1 MKIELYDEILE
12 FNDKDSLLEY
22 LHDRGLRLNES
33 DEIVK
38 MENVGCIPDVLSI
51 WFDKRVEYNDLKKK
65 YGKSGDKEKYAFY
78 HKRQLV
84 QKILLNSLYGVLGL
98 PAFRFYDLD
107 NAEAVTTTGQ
117 TVIKST
123 AEMVNIKYNKEL
135 NTKDV
140 DHNIYIDTDS
150 VFFSAVPI
158 MDNRYDNWQNEP
170 QEVIAQHVDTVAGEV
185 QDYLN
190 QFYDILA
197 KRMFNIDKHRLQIK
211 KEYVIKAG
219 LWVKKKRYAQWI
231 IADNGVSC
239 DMLDVK
245 GLDVK
250 RSSFPYEFQV
260 MMKQVLIDILKG
272 EKEDDITNKLNEFKA
287 NIADLEIQNIAKNS
301 AVKDIQK
308 YTEKNRSAILQ
319 FKKGTPAH
327 VKAALAYNDLLTHFK
342 SAYKYQPMK
351 GGDKIKW
358 VYLKTNPLGI
368 DGLGF
373 TGYSDPKEI
382 TDFIEMYIDRDRIF
396 EAELHFKLQAFYDAV
411 GWGNILSQKK
421 KASQFFNFG

>member
-1 MKIELYDEILE
+1 M
-12 FNDKDSLLEY
+12 N
-22 LHDRGLRLNES
+22 
-33 DEIVK
+33 
-38 MENVGCIPDVLSI
+38 
-51 WFDKRVEYNDLKKK
+51 
-65 YGKSGDKEKYAFY
+65 
-78 HKRQLV
+78 
-84 QKILLNSLYGVLGL
+84 
-98 PAFRFYDLD
+98 
-107 NAEAVTTTGQ
+107 
-117 TVIKST
+117 
-123 AEMVNIKYNKEL
+123 
-135 NTKDV
+135 
-140 DHNIYIDTDS
+140 
-150 VFFSAVPI
+150 
-158 MDNRYDNWQNEP
+158 NRYANWSNEE
-170 QEVIAQHVDTVAGEV
+170 QETIAQYVDTIAGEV

-197 KRMFNIDKHRLQIK
+197 KRLFNIDKHRLQIK

-231 IADNGVSC
+231 IADNGKPV
-239 DMLDVK
+239 DELDVK

-260 MMKQVLIDILKG
+260 IMKQVLIDILKG
-272 EKEDDITNKLNEFKA
+272 VDEDKITDKLNEFKL
-287 NIADLEIQNIAKNS
+287 NLKNLKIENIAKNS
-301 AVKDIQK
+301 AVKDIKK
-308 YTEKNRSAILQ
+308 YTQKNRSAILQ

-327 VKAALAYNDLLTHFK
+327 VKAALAYNDLLTHFH

-373 TGYSDPKEI
+373 TGYLDPPEI

-396 EAELHFKLQAFYDAV
+396 EAELHHKLQDFYDAV

-421 KASQFFNFG
+421 KASQFFQF

>member
-1 MKIELYDEILE
+1 M
-12 FNDKDSLLEY
+12 
-22 LHDRGLRLNES
+22 DRRY
-33 DEIVK
+33 
-38 MENVGCIPDVLSI
+38 PD
-51 WFDKRVEYNDLKKK
+51 WNM
-65 YGKSGDKEKYAFY
+65 
-78 HKRQLV
+78 Q
-84 QKILLNSLYGVLGL
+84 
-98 PAFRFYDLD
+98 
-107 NAEAVTTTGQ
+107 
-117 TVIKST
+117 
-123 AEMVNIKYNKEL
+123 
-135 NTKDV
+135 
-140 DHNIYIDTDS
+140 
-150 VFFSAVPI
+150 
-158 MDNRYDNWQNEP
+158 P
-170 QEVIAQHVDTVAGEV
+170 QETIAQHVDTIAGEV

-190 QFYDILA
+190 QFYDILS

-231 IADNGVSC
+231 IADNGIPC

-260 MMKQVLIDILKG
+260 MMKQVLVDILKG
-272 EKEDDITNKLNEFKA
+272 EKEDDITDKLNEFKL
-287 NIADLEIQNIAKNS
+287 NISDLEIQNIAKNS

-396 EAELHFKLQAFYDAV
+396 EAELHHKLQAFYDAV